1 MNNKI
6 LTNYNGLGMSQAL
19 NNSLGYG
26 TYRYY
31 VNDSVGEINTES
43 ILNTRWFA
51 IQFLQDTTMTTLRD
65 RQTLG
70 VSQSITTFAGLSTNS
85 SILDNQQFSAG
96 TALYGDF
103 VQIHVESGLAV
114 LFGINNSDN

>member
-6 LTNYNGLGMSQAL
+6 LTDYNGLGVSQAL

-31 VNDSVGEINTES
+31 VNDAVGEINTES

-85 SILDNQQFSAG
+85 SILNEQQFSAG
-96 TALYGDF
+96 TILYGDF
-103 VQIHVESGLAV
+103 VQLQVSSGLAV
-114 LFGINNSDN
+114 LFGIKYN